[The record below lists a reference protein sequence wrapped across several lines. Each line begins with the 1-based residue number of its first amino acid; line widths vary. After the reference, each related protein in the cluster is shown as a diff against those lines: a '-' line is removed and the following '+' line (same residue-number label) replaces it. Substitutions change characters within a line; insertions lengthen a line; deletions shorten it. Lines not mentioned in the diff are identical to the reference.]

1 MDVLYKMFVQIILA
15 AKWLVQHSSTY
26 TSFSFFHA
34 EILEYYLNGWNV
46 RLNYNRDIVFI
57 QVFSTKV
64 PKFGCTAI
72 SHCSKLDRVNFFS
85 IEGGNSCNKDKLR
98 DFKEV

>member
-1 MDVLYKMFVQIILA
+1 MVSAAFKYVYVLQNKRKYFPSL
-15 AKWLVQHSSTY
+15 L
-26 TSFSFFHA
+26 SFSFFHA
-34 EILEYYLNGWNV
+34 EIFEYYLNGWNV

-72 SHCSKLDRVNFFS
+72 SHCSKLDRVNFIFY
-85 IEGGNSCNKDKLR
+85 R
-98 DFKEV
+98 RW